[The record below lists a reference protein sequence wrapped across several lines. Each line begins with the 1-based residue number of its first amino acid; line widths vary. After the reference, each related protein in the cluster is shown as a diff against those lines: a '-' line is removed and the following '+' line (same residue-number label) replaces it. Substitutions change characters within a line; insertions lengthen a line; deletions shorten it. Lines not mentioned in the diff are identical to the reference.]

1 MYLDHNATTP
11 VDDRVVSAMS
21 PFLAGQYGNPSSL
34 HHAGR
39 VARAAVDQAR
49 QQVAELV
56 NAHPEQVIFTGGG
69 TEANNLAVKGLL
81 ACTPAAHFAVSA
93 VEHASLLEPARALVR
108 HGWYLHSLDVDRNGM
123 VDPSSITA
131 LQDVRPRLISV
142 MLANNETGVVQ
153 PLAQLAAEAR
163 RLGAVVHSDAVQ
175 AAGKLDVDYQ
185 ALGVQLLSLSAHK
198 LYGPKGVGALVVDR
212 NLELE
217 PLFHGGG
224 HESGYR
230 AGTENV
236 AGIVGFGAAAE
247 LARRELE
254 QRTRHVKRLRER
266 LELKLGEIDGLSIVA
281 GDVQRLPNTVMFSV
295 SRISG
300 ETLLMQLDRDGI
312 AVSSGSACDSHQQ
325 GPSHVLAAMGVDV
338 DTAQNSIRV
347 SLGKDNT
354 VGEIDSFV
362 ARLKYQIDRTT
373 GLAVSAWV

>member
-11 VDDRVVSAMS
+11 VDERVASAMS
-21 PFLAGQYGNPSSL
+21 PYLAGQYGNPSSL

-49 QQVAELV
+49 QQVAELI

-69 TEANNLAVKGLL
+69 TEANNLAMKGLL
-81 ACTPAAHFAVSA
+81 AREPGAHFAVSA
-93 VEHASLLEPARALVR
+93 VEHASLLEPARALAR
-108 HGWYLHSLDVDRNGM
+108 RGWHLHVLDVDGNGL
-123 VDPSSITA
+123 VDPASIA
-131 LQDVRPRLISV
+131 VLGDVRPKLISV

-153 PLAQLAAEAR
+153 PLAHLAAEAR

-198 LYGPKGVGALVVDR
+198 MYGPKGVGALVVDR
-212 NLELE
+212 DLELE
-217 PLFHGGG
+217 PLLHGGG

-266 LELKLGEIDGLSIVA
+266 LELHLGEIDGVSIVA

-295 SRISG
+295 ARISG

-312 AVSSGSACDSHQQ
+312 AVSSGSACDSHQE
-325 GPSHVLAAMGVDV
+325 GPSHVLAAMGLDA
-338 DTAQNSIRV
+338 DSAQNSIRV

-362 ARLKYQIDRTT
+362 ARLKFQIERMA
-373 GLAVSAWV
+373 GLAVSTWA